1 MEFNVADSIASLKRD
16 TAFPHVISYVK
27 IIETHISW
35 IILTGAIAYKVK
47 KPVRFGN
54 VLDFSNKELR
64 KKFCQK
70 ELKLNKNL
78 CSRMYLCVVKIVR
91 RNSDY
96 KFVSLD
102 EKGTALEYAV
112 KMKEFPQKSRL
123 DNLLKLNRLN
133 YHILDLLIDNL
144 VKFHNTAQ
152 INETISDYGKLQI
165 MRSKIRENFLTI
177 SKIGKVDGIF
187 EKKLNL
193 FVKNNHDLFYLRRKD
208 HRIRDIHGDLYLKNI
223 FYVKG
228 KFYMYDRIEFN
239 DSLRYA
245 DIAEDVAHLAM
256 DIHYHQREDLQS
268 YFISNYINKSK
279 DTNLIHIIYFMMCF
293 KACVRAKVSLFS
305 SMQCTDKNQKMEHI
319 KEAKDHFRLAKKYLT
334 RF

>member
-1 MEFNVADSIASLKRD
+1 MEFNVADSIAVLKKE
-16 TAFPHVISYVK
+16 TAFPHAISYVK

-35 IILTGAIAYKVK
+35 IILTGRFVYKIK

-54 VLDFSNKELR
+54 VLDFSNRGLR

-78 CSRMYLCVVKIVR
+78 CGSMYLSVVKIIKK
-91 RNSDY
+91 NSDY
-96 KFVSLD
+96 KLVSLD
-102 EKGTALEYAV
+102 ENGTALEYAL

-123 DNLLKLNRLN
+123 DNILKLNRLN
-133 YHILDLLIDNL
+133 KHILDLLIDNL
-144 VKFHNTAQ
+144 VKFHITAPMNT
-152 INETISDYGKLQI
+152 TISNYGKRQI

-187 EKKLNL
+187 EKKLDL
-193 FVKNNHDLFYLRRKD
+193 FVKNNNDLFYLRRKD

-223 FYVKG
+223 FYVRA

-256 DIHYHQREDLQS
+256 DIHYHKREDLQV
-268 YFISNYINKSK
+268 YFIRNYINKSK
-279 DTNLIHIIYFMMCF
+279 DTNIIRIIYFMMCF

-305 SMQCTDKNQKMEHI
+305 SAQCTDKNQKMKHI
-319 KEAKDHFRLAKKYLT
+319 KEAKDHLCLANKYLKM
-334 RF
+334 F

>member
-1 MEFNVADSIASLKRD
+1 MEFNVADSIAVLKKE
-16 TAFPHVISYVK
+16 TAFPHAISYVK

-35 IILTGAIAYKVK
+35 IILTRRFVYKIK

-54 VLDFSNKELR
+54 VLDFSNKGLR

-78 CSRMYLCVVKIVR
+78 CGSMYLSVVKIIKK
-91 RNSDY
+91 NSDY
-96 KFVSLD
+96 KLVSLD
-102 EKGTALEYAV
+102 KKVTALEYAL

-123 DNLLKLNRLN
+123 DNILKLNRLN
-133 YHILDLLIDNL
+133 KHILDLLIDNL
-144 VKFHNTAQ
+144 VKFHITAPM
-152 INETISDYGKLQI
+152 NATISEYGKRQI

-177 SKIGKVDGIF
+177 SKIGKVDGMF

-193 FVKNNHDLFYLRRKD
+193 FVKNNNDLFYLRRKD
-208 HRIRDIHGDLYLKNI
+208 HRVRDIHGDLYLKNI
-223 FYVKG
+223 FYVGG

-256 DIHYHQREDLQS
+256 DIHYHQREDLQV
-268 YFISNYINKSK
+268 YFIRNYINKSK
-279 DTNLIHIIYFMMCF
+279 DTNLIRIIYFMMCF

-305 SMQCTDKNQKMEHI
+305 STQCSDKSQKMGHI
-319 KEAKDHFRLAKKYLT
+319 NEAKDHLSLAKKYLT
-334 RF
+334 MF